1 MAEVP
6 LPTPTQV
13 PVPSTDIRNAVFAGA
28 KLDEEVTGTG
38 EFYTDRLGVK
48 RLTNTGRNN
57 QFNAAQQDRESRFN
71 SFIQSSGYEVV
82 GDYTAGPLTLTE
94 YNQLIRYNNELYKL
108 TAATDIP
115 YTTAGTTDETWNA
128 TDSLHFVSVGDA
140 ALRQN
145 LGSEEPGF
153 GTFMIMHKKR
163 FRNST
168 NMAKI
173 IDGRD
178 GFNFTEVLPD
188 NYLEYIS
195 PYLTAAET
203 IDAIGDLYEFVAE
216 ADEYA
221 RRKGKNL
228 WLPCGNIPI
237 SQPYIQNARSLRGIP
252 GHSFLAAHA
261 SFPTGEFLHK
271 WSPTGG
277 QRRLSNIGIAY
288 DGLGNIRGDYVGA
301 FLIEDGC
308 INSVVDQI
316 FARNCWHGGIRIS
329 PQKLAGSGRDIVS
342 LSATNIYLLDCGSAQ
357 EGHYAQW
364 SEYFDADSGAWTD
377 GSVNN
382 LQLAGTAADIGQEV
396 GPMALDIRCYDK
408 ARFNVR
414 MSTVFTSTRLNTHF
428 YSDDNSRLLLQQCS
442 FDGFSGETHK
452 MISGVDTN
460 GYYTA
465 KPQVDITVG
474 LNARFKDFYNN
485 GSLQNGGLRIRSG
498 LYPVFDGMWFQPW
511 QYQAHDTGEYLPALN
526 IEACEGPTFLNT
538 KIRNIFM
545 TTGGAPWKYAFTDGM
560 KDNGTNTKFESVDV
574 TDTPVVNRPL
584 DFFSAMSVNSSTSKN
599 YPTNAVQYGADIS
612 FSRAGN
618 SLVMGFPATV
628 NVSDDQTVQFP
639 ILDAG
644 QSLSKYL
651 YLTVRVKM
659 TAGAVGNH
667 YLKFQMWGTTFTF
680 TANEIDKVYTLNM
693 RFEIGDSTTLNRFI
707 MHIGHSAA
715 TNTAC
720 SFTILDFIPTVDRL
734 PYLRYKKTAQAV

>member
-13 PVPSTDIRNAVFAGA
+13 TVPSTDIRNAVFAGA

-57 QFNAAQQDRESRFN
+57 QFEAAQLDRVNRFEQ
-71 SFIQSSGYEVV
+71 FLLSSGYVFL
-82 GDYTAGPLTLTE
+82 GDYEHGPFQFSAR
-94 YNQLIRYNNELYKL
+94 NQYIRYNNQYYRLN
-108 TAATDIP
+108 AATDVGF
-115 YTTAGTTDETWNA
+115 TTTGTDA
-128 TDSLHFVSVGDA
+128 TSFANDVTHFVLMDGDT
-140 ALRQN
+140 LRQN

-221 RRKGKNL
+221 RQKGKSL
-228 WLPCGNIPI
+228 WLPCGNTPI
-237 SQPYIQNARSLRGIP
+237 SQPYIQNSRSLRGIP
-252 GHSFLAAHA
+252 GHSFLAAHTN
-261 SFPTGEFLHK
+261 FPSGEFLHK

-288 DGLGNIRGDYVGA
+288 DGLGNTREDYVGA

-342 LSATNIYLLDCGSAQ
+342 LSASNIYLLDCGSAQ

-382 LQLAGTAADIGQEV
+382 LQLAGTAADISQEV
-396 GPMALDIRCYDK
+396 GPMALDIRCYGK

-511 QYQAHDTGEYLPALN
+511 QYQAHDTGEYLPALD
-526 IEACEGPTFLNT
+526 IVACEGPTFLNT
-538 KIRNIFM
+538 KVRNLFM
-545 TTGGAPWKYAFTDGM
+545 TAGSAPWKYAFTDGM
-560 KDNGTNTKFESVDV
+560 KDNATNTKFESVEV

-584 DFFSAMSVNSSTSKN
+584 DFFSSMSVNSSTSKN
-599 YPTNAVQYGADIS
+599 YPTNAVQYGADIG
-612 FSRAGN
+612 FSREGN
-618 SLVMGFPATV
+618 SLVMGFPATA

-644 QSLSKYL
+644 QSLSKYF
-651 YLTVRVKM
+651 YLTAKVKM

-680 TANEIDKVYTLNM
+680 TADEIDKVYTLNM

-707 MHIGHSAA
+707 LHIGHSAA
-715 TNTAC
+715 TNAAC

>member
-1 MAEVP
+1 
-6 LPTPTQV
+6 
-13 PVPSTDIRNAVFAGA
+13 
-28 KLDEEVTGTG
+28 
-38 EFYTDRLGVK
+38 
-48 RLTNTGRNN
+48 
-57 QFNAAQQDRESRFN
+57 
-71 SFIQSSGYEVV
+71 
-82 GDYTAGPLTLTE
+82 
-94 YNQLIRYNNELYKL
+94 
-108 TAATDIP
+108 
-115 YTTAGTTDETWNA
+115 
-128 TDSLHFVSVGDA
+128 DSLHFVSVGDA

-145 LGSEEPGF
+145 LNSEEPGL
-153 GTFMIMHKKR
+153 GTFMIMHRKR

-168 NMAKI
+168 DMAKI

-188 NYLEYIS
+188 NYLDYIS

-203 IDAIGDLYEFVAE
+203 IDAIGDLYEFIAE

-221 RRKGKNL
+221 RLKGKSI
-228 WLPCGNIPI
+228 WLPCGNVPI

-252 GHSFLAAHA
+252 GHSFLAAHTN
-261 SFPTGEFLHK
+261 FPSGEFLHK

-288 DGLGNIRGDYVGA
+288 DGLGNTRGDYVGA
-301 FLIEDGC
+301 FLIADGC

-329 PQKLAGSGRDIVS
+329 PQKLAGAGRDIVS

-357 EGHYAQW
+357 DGHYAQW

-377 GSVNN
+377 GYVNN

-428 YSDDNSRLLLQQCS
+428 YADDNSRLLLQQCS

-452 MISGVDTN
+452 MINGVDTN
-460 GYYTA
+460 GYYTSL
-465 KPQVDITVG
+465 PQVDIDAG
-474 LNARFKDFYNN
+474 LNARFRDFYNN

-511 QYQAHDTGEYLPALN
+511 QYQAHDTGEYLPALD
-526 IEACEGPTFLNT
+526 IVACDGATFLNT

-545 TTGGAPWKYAFTDGM
+545 TTGSAPWKYAFTDGM

-599 YPTNAVQYGADIS
+599 YPTNAISYGADII
-612 FSRAGN
+612 FSREGN
-618 SLVMGFPATV
+618 ALVMGFPATA

-644 QSLSKYL
+644 QSLSKYF
-651 YLTVRVKM
+651 YLTVKVKM
-659 TAGAVGNH
+659 TAGTAGNH

-680 TANEIDKVYTLNM
+680 TANEIGKIYTLNM
-693 RFEIGDSTTLNRFI
+693 RFEIGNSTTLNRFI
-707 MHIGHSAA
+707 THIGHSEA

>member
-28 KLDEEVTGTG
+28 KLDEEVTGIG

-57 QFNAAQQDRESRFN
+57 QFNTAQQDRESRFN

-128 TDSLHFVSVGDA
+128 SDSLHFVSVGDA

-221 RRKGKNL
+221 RLKGKSL
-228 WLPCGNIPI
+228 WLPCGNTPI

-252 GHSFLAAHA
+252 GHSFLAAHTN
-261 SFPTGEFLHK
+261 FPSGEFLHK

-288 DGLGNIRGDYVGA
+288 DGLGNTRGDYVGA
-301 FLIEDGC
+301 FLIADGC

-329 PQKLAGSGRDIVS
+329 PQKLAGAGRDIVS

-377 GSVNN
+377 GFVNN

-408 ARFNVR
+408 ARFNV
-414 MSTVFTSTRLNTHF
+414 
-428 YSDDNSRLLLQQCS
+428 
-442 FDGFSGETHK
+442 
-452 MISGVDTN
+452 
-460 GYYTA
+460 
-465 KPQVDITVG
+465 
-474 LNARFKDFYNN
+474 
-485 GSLQNGGLRIRSG
+485 
-498 LYPVFDGMWFQPW
+498 
-511 QYQAHDTGEYLPALN
+511 
-526 IEACEGPTFLNT
+526 
-538 KIRNIFM
+538 
-545 TTGGAPWKYAFTDGM
+545 
-560 KDNGTNTKFESVDV
+560 
-574 TDTPVVNRPL
+574 
-584 DFFSAMSVNSSTSKN
+584 
-599 YPTNAVQYGADIS
+599 
-612 FSRAGN
+612 
-618 SLVMGFPATV
+618 
-628 NVSDDQTVQFP
+628 
-639 ILDAG
+639 
-644 QSLSKYL
+644 
-651 YLTVRVKM
+651 
-659 TAGAVGNH
+659 
-667 YLKFQMWGTTFTF
+667 
-680 TANEIDKVYTLNM
+680 
-693 RFEIGDSTTLNRFI
+693 
-707 MHIGHSAA
+707 
-715 TNTAC
+715 
-720 SFTILDFIPTVDRL
+720 
-734 PYLRYKKTAQAV
+734 

>member
-1 MAEVP
+1 MADNEKLGSTSP
-6 LPTPTQV
+6 QV
-13 PVPSTDIRNAVFAGA
+13 LLKNAINLD
-28 KLDEEVTGTG
+28 KLV
-38 EFYTDRLGVK
+38 
-48 RLTNTGRNN
+48 N
-57 QFNAAQQDRESRFN
+57 DRESESLPDRFDVLRRTWFGMEKAN
-71 SFIQSSGYEVV
+71 DRQMQSQENRFDTFIASSGYEVI

-145 LGSEEPGF
+145 LNSEEPGL
-153 GTFMIMHKKR
+153 GTFMIMHRKR

-168 NMAKI
+168 DMAKI

-188 NYLEYIS
+188 NYLDYIS

-221 RRKGKNL
+221 RLKGKSI
-228 WLPCGNIPI
+228 WLPCGNVPI

-252 GHSFLAAHA
+252 GHSFLAAHTN
-261 SFPTGEFLHK
+261 FPSGEFLHK

-288 DGLGNIRGDYVGA
+288 DGLGNTRGDYVGA
-301 FLIEDGC
+301 FLLEDGC
-308 INSVVDQI
+308 INSVIDSI

-329 PQKLAGSGRDIVS
+329 PQKLAGAGRDIVS

-377 GSVNN
+377 GYVNN

-428 YSDDNSRLLLQQCS
+428 YADDNSRLLLQQGS

-452 MISGVDTN
+452 IINGVDTN
-460 GYYTA
+460 GYYTS
-465 KPQVDITVG
+465 KPQVDIDAG
-474 LNARFKDFYNN
+474 LNVRFRDFYNN

-511 QYQAHDTGEYLPALN
+511 QYQAHDTGEYLPALD
-526 IEACEGPTFLNT
+526 IVACEGATFLNT
-538 KIRNIFM
+538 KVRNIFM

-584 DFFSAMSVNSSTSKN
+584 DFFSAMSVNSATSKN
-599 YPTNAVQYGADIS
+599 YPTNAVQYGADII
-612 FSRAGN
+612 FSREGN
-618 SLVMGFPATV
+618 SLVMEFPVTANET
-628 NVSDDQTVQFP
+628 DDQTVQFP

-644 QSLSKYL
+644 QSLSKY
-651 YLTVRVKM
+651 YYKTVRIKM
-659 TAGAVGNH
+659 TAGTVGVD
-667 YLKFQMWGTTFTF
+667 YIKFQMYGTTYTF
-680 TANEIDKVYTLNM
+680 TANKLNKVYTLNM
-693 RFEIGDSTTLNRFI
+693 RFEITDSTTVNRFI
-707 MHIGHSAA
+707 WHIGHVSA
-715 TNTAC
+715 T
-720 SFTILDFIPTVDRL
+720 SVQPRFVFVDIIPTVDRL

>member
-1 MAEVP
+1 MADNEKLGSTSP
-6 LPTPTQV
+6 QV
-13 PVPSTDIRNAVFAGA
+13 LLKNAINLD
-28 KLDEEVTGTG
+28 KLV
-38 EFYTDRLGVK
+38 
-48 RLTNTGRNN
+48 N
-57 QFNAAQQDRESRFN
+57 DRESESLPDRFDVLRRTWFGMEKAHDRQMQSQEN
-71 SFIQSSGYEVV
+71 RFDTFIASSGYEVI

-145 LGSEEPGF
+145 LGSEEPSF

-221 RRKGKNL
+221 RLKGKSL
-228 WLPCGNIPI
+228 WLPCGNTPI

-252 GHSFLAAHA
+252 GHSFLAAHTN
-261 SFPTGEFLHK
+261 FPSGEFLHK

-288 DGLGNIRGDYVGA
+288 DGLGNTRGDYVGA
-301 FLIEDGC
+301 FLIADGC

-329 PQKLAGSGRDIVS
+329 PQKLAGAGRDIVS

-377 GSVNN
+377 GFVNN

-428 YSDDNSRLLLQQCS
+428 YADDNSRLLLQQCS

-452 MISGVDTN
+452 MINGVDTN
-460 GYYTA
+460 GYYTSL
-465 KPQVDITVG
+465 PQVDIDAG
-474 LNARFKDFYNN
+474 LNARFRDFYNN

-511 QYQAHDTGEYLPALN
+511 QYQAHDTGEYLSALD
-526 IEACEGPTFLNT
+526 IVACDGATFLNN

-545 TTGGAPWKYAFTDGM
+545 TTGSAPWKYAFTDGM

-584 DFFSAMSVNSSTSKN
+584 NFFSAMSVNSSTSRN
-599 YPTNAVQYGADIS
+599 YPTNAVQHGADII
-612 FSRAGN
+612 FSREGN
-618 SLVMGFPATV
+618 ALVMGFPATA

-644 QSLSKYL
+644 QSLSKYY
-651 YLTVRVKM
+651 YLTVKVKM

-667 YLKFQMWGTTFTF
+667 YLKFQMWSSTYTFI
-680 TANEIDKVYTLNM
+680 ANEIGKVYTLNM

-707 MHIGHSAA
+707 AHIGHSEA
-715 TNTAC
+715 TGSAC

>member
-1 MAEVP
+1 MADNEKLGSTSP
-6 LPTPTQV
+6 QV
-13 PVPSTDIRNAVFAGA
+13 LLKNAINLD
-28 KLDEEVTGTG
+28 KLV
-38 EFYTDRLGVK
+38 
-48 RLTNTGRNN
+48 N
-57 QFNAAQQDRESRFN
+57 DRESESLPDRFDVLRRTWFGMEKAHDRQMQSQEN
-71 SFIQSSGYEVV
+71 RFDTFIASSGYEVI

-221 RRKGKNL
+221 RLKGKSL
-228 WLPCGNIPI
+228 WLPCGNTPI

-252 GHSFLAAHA
+252 GHSFLAAHTN
-261 SFPTGEFLHK
+261 FPSGEFLHK

-288 DGLGNIRGDYVGA
+288 DGLGNTRGDYVGA
-301 FLIEDGC
+301 FLIADGC

-329 PQKLAGSGRDIVS
+329 PQKLAGAGRDIVS

-377 GSVNN
+377 GFVNN

-428 YSDDNSRLLLQQCS
+428 YADDNSRLLLQQCS

-452 MISGVDTN
+452 MINGVDTN
-460 GYYTA
+460 GYYTSL
-465 KPQVDITVG
+465 PQVDIDAG
-474 LNARFKDFYNN
+474 LNARFRDFYNN

-511 QYQAHDTGEYLPALN
+511 QYQAHDTGEYLSALD
-526 IEACEGPTFLNT
+526 IVACDGATFLNT

-545 TTGGAPWKYAFTDGM
+545 TTGSAPWKYAFTDGM

-584 DFFSAMSVNSSTSKN
+584 NFFSAMSVNSSTSRN
-599 YPTNAVQYGADIS
+599 YPTNAVQHGADII
-612 FSRAGN
+612 FSREGN
-618 SLVMGFPATV
+618 ALVMGFPATA

-644 QSLSKYL
+644 QSLSKYY
-651 YLTVRVKM
+651 YLTVKVKM

-667 YLKFQMWGTTFTF
+667 YLKFQMWSSTYTFI
-680 TANEIDKVYTLNM
+680 ANEIGKVYTLNM

-707 MHIGHSAA
+707 AHIGHSEA
-715 TNTAC
+715 TGSAC

>member
-1 MAEVP
+1 MADNEKLGSTSP
-6 LPTPTQV
+6 QV
-13 PVPSTDIRNAVFAGA
+13 LLKNAINLD
-28 KLDEEVTGTG
+28 KLV
-38 EFYTDRLGVK
+38 
-48 RLTNTGRNN
+48 N
-57 QFNAAQQDRESRFN
+57 DRESESLPDRFDVLRRTWFGMEKAHDRQMQSQEN
-71 SFIQSSGYEVV
+71 RFDTFIASSGYEVI
-82 GDYTAGPLTLTE
+82 GDYTAGPLTFTE

-163 FRNST
+163 FRNPT

-221 RRKGKNL
+221 RLKGKSV
-228 WLPCGNIPI
+228 WLPCGNTPV

-252 GHSFLAAHA
+252 GHSFLAAHTN
-261 SFPTGEFLHK
+261 FPSGEFLHK

-277 QRRLSNIGIAY
+277 QRRLSNIGISY
-288 DGLGNIRGDYVGA
+288 DGMGDTRGDYVGA

-308 INSVVDQI
+308 INSIVDRV

-329 PQKLAGSGRDIVS
+329 PQKLAGTGRDIVS

-357 EGHYAQW
+357 DGHYAQW

-377 GSVNN
+377 GYVNN

-396 GPMALDIRCYDK
+396 GPMALDIRCYDR

-428 YSDDNSRLLLQQCS
+428 YADDNSRLLLQQCS

-452 MISGVDTN
+452 MINGVDTN
-460 GYYTA
+460 GYYTSL
-465 KPQVDITVG
+465 PQVDIDAG
-474 LNARFKDFYNN
+474 LNARFRDFYNN

-511 QYQAHDTGEYLPALN
+511 QYQAHDTGEYLPALD
-526 IEACEGPTFLNT
+526 IVACEGATFLNT
-538 KIRNIFM
+538 KVRNIFM

-584 DFFSAMSVNSSTSKN
+584 DFFSAMSVKSGTSKN
-599 YPTNAVQYGADIS
+599 YPTNAVQYGADII
-612 FSRAGN
+612 FSREGN
-618 SLVMGFPATV
+618 SLVMGFPATA

-667 YLKFQMWGTTFTF
+667 YLKFQMWGTTYTF
-680 TANEIDKVYTLNM
+680 TANEIGKVFTLNM

-707 MHIGHSAA
+707 THIGHSAA

>member
-1 MAEVP
+1 MADNEKLGSTSP
-6 LPTPTQV
+6 QV
-13 PVPSTDIRNAVFAGA
+13 LLKNAINLD
-28 KLDEEVTGTG
+28 KLV
-38 EFYTDRLGVK
+38 
-48 RLTNTGRNN
+48 N
-57 QFNAAQQDRESRFN
+57 DRESESLPDRFDVLRRTWFGMEKAHDRQMQSQEN
-71 SFIQSSGYEVV
+71 RFDTFIASSGYEVI
-82 GDYTAGPLTLTE
+82 GDYTAGPLTFTE

-168 NMAKI
+168 DMAKI

-188 NYLEYIS
+188 NYLDYIS

-203 IDAIGDLYEFVAE
+203 IDAIGDLYEFIAE

-221 RRKGKNL
+221 RLKGKSI
-228 WLPCGNIPI
+228 WLPCGNVPI

-252 GHSFLAAHA
+252 GHSFLAAHTN
-261 SFPTGEFLHK
+261 FPSGEFLHK

-277 QRRLSNIGIAY
+277 QRRLSNIGISY
-288 DGLGNIRGDYVGA
+288 DGMGDTRGDYVGA

-308 INSVVDQI
+308 INSIVDRV

-329 PQKLAGSGRDIVS
+329 PQKLAGTGRDIVS

-357 EGHYAQW
+357 DGHYAQW

-377 GSVNN
+377 GYVNN

-396 GPMALDIRCYDK
+396 GPMALDIRCYDR

-428 YSDDNSRLLLQQCS
+428 YADDNSRLLLQQCS

-452 MISGVDTN
+452 MINGVDTN
-460 GYYTA
+460 GYYTSL
-465 KPQVDITVG
+465 PQVDIDAG
-474 LNARFKDFYNN
+474 LNARFRDFYNN

-511 QYQAHDTGEYLPALN
+511 QYQAHDTGEYLPALD
-526 IEACEGPTFLNT
+526 IVACEGATFLNT
-538 KIRNIFM
+538 KVRNIFM

-584 DFFSAMSVNSSTSKN
+584 DFFSAMSVNSSTSRN
-599 YPTNAVQYGADIS
+599 YPTNAVQHGADII
-612 FSRAGN
+612 FSREGN
-618 SLVMGFPATV
+618 ALVMGFPATA

-667 YLKFQMWGTTFTF
+667 YLKFQMWGTTYTF
-680 TANEIDKVYTLNM
+680 IANEIGKVYTLNM

-707 MHIGHSAA
+707 AHIGHSEA
-715 TNTAC
+715 TGSAC

>member
-13 PVPSTDIRNAVFAGA
+13 TVPSTDIRNAVFAGA

-145 LGSEEPGF
+145 LNSEEPGL
-153 GTFMIMHKKR
+153 GTFMIMHRKR

-168 NMAKI
+168 DMAKI

-188 NYLEYIS
+188 NYLDYIS

-203 IDAIGDLYEFVAE
+203 IDAIGDLYEFIAE

-221 RRKGKNL
+221 RLKGKSI
-228 WLPCGNIPI
+228 WLPCGNVPI

-252 GHSFLAAHA
+252 GHSFLAAHTN
-261 SFPTGEFLHK
+261 FPSGEFLHK

-288 DGLGNIRGDYVGA
+288 DGLGNTRGDYVGA
-301 FLIEDGC
+301 FLIADGC

-329 PQKLAGSGRDIVS
+329 PQKLAGAGRDIVS

-357 EGHYAQW
+357 DGHYAQW

-377 GSVNN
+377 GYVNN

-428 YSDDNSRLLLQQCS
+428 YADDNSRLLLQQCS

-452 MISGVDTN
+452 MINGVDTN
-460 GYYTA
+460 GYYTSL
-465 KPQVDITVG
+465 PQVDIDAG
-474 LNARFKDFYNN
+474 LNARFRDFYNN

-511 QYQAHDTGEYLPALN
+511 QYQAHDTGEYLSALD
-526 IEACEGPTFLNT
+526 IVACDGATFLNT

-545 TTGGAPWKYAFTDGM
+545 TTGSAPWKYAFTDGM

-584 DFFSAMSVNSSTSKN
+584 DFFSAMSVNSNTSKN
-599 YPTNAVQYGADIS
+599 YPTNAISYGADII
-612 FSRAGN
+612 FSRQGN
-618 SLVMGFPATV
+618 SLVMGFPATA

-644 QSLSKYL
+644 QSLSTYF
-651 YLTVRVKM
+651 YLTVKVKM

-680 TANEIDKVYTLNM
+680 TANEIGKIYTLNM
-693 RFEIGDSTTLNRFI
+693 RFEIGNSTTLNRFI
-707 MHIGHSAA
+707 THIGHSEA